1 MDKFWLVSEILAL
14 FSRYKTIGE
23 SSAKITYAQKHASDS
38 EAFALRKK
46 KKKKRMK
53 KRFWLSC
60 VYNADIIIR
69 EWIRDFVSI
78 ICVSWI
84 PSLLVGVMW

>member
-46 KKKKRMK
+46 KKKRMK
-53 KRFWLSC
+53 KSFWLSR
-60 VYNADIIIR
+60 V
-69 EWIRDFVSI
+69 E
-78 ICVSWI
+78 
-84 PSLLVGVMW
+84 LLCLYCQYYYSRVN